1 MKSIIAAILL
11 LGMVEYIY
19 ENDIL
24 ISYQKGSK
32 TFHSRVSKDLSACL
46 PVAGQQVYFLKD
58 YKIITCEEG
67 L

>member
-1 MKSIIAAILL
+1 MKNIITVILL
-11 LGMVEYIY
+11 FGMVEYVY
-19 ENDIL
+19 EHDIL

-32 TFHSRVSKDLSACL
+32 TFTSRVSKDLSACL
-46 PVAGQQVYFLKD
+46 PMAGQQVYFLKD